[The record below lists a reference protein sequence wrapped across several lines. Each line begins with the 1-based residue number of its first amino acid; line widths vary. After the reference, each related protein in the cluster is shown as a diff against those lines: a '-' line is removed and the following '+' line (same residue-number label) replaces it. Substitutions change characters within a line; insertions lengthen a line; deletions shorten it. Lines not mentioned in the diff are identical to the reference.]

1 MKCNRQRLKEAADRR
16 IGERYD
22 YGITVGIKLAALA
35 CHRRFGFGRA
45 RLEILDREITAL
57 LGEITKGA
65 AQQTED
71 YRYSVERGMEQL
83 DEALQQIM
91 GREEK

>member
-57 LGEITKGA
+57 LGEITQGA
-65 AQQTED
+65 AQQKTPGWDAWGNEIESD
-71 YRYSVERGMEQL
+71 IIL
-83 DEALQQIM
+83 
-91 GREEK
+91 